1 MSRFPIQ
8 GYSST
13 SDLAVAI
20 VAAEFSGGGFDRV
33 CEFRAR
39 EAFRGREMPAVR
51 SSPGLLASMKRNFG

>member
-1 MSRFPIQ
+1 
-8 GYSST
+8 
-13 SDLAVAI
+13 LAVAI

-39 EAFRGREMPAVR
+39 EAFRRREMPAVR